1 MRIAPRLRQSSAFT
15 LLEVMIAIFL
25 FFTTAFAI
33 LTLTT
38 QTLRGARLLKQHG
51 PSVGKLVGDIMLT
64 NKVEFGSLDG
74 DFRDDGFRDYTWR
87 MDINPYEHQGVT
99 NMVQVDIFVFRNGNL
114 DDTVSFLKYDPTSG
128 QAASTMGTKK
138 FQ

>member
-1 MRIAPRLRQSSAFT
+1 MTITPRPNRTAAAFT

-38 QTLRGARLLKQHG
+38 QTLKGAKLLKQHG

-64 NKVEFGSLDG
+64 NKVEFGTVDG
-74 DFRDDGFRDYTWR
+74 DFRDDGFRDYTWQ
-87 MDINPYEHQGVT
+87 MDINPYPLGT

-114 DDTVSFLKYDPTSG
+114 DESMSFLKYDPNSG
-128 QAASTMGTKK
+128 QQASTLGTKK